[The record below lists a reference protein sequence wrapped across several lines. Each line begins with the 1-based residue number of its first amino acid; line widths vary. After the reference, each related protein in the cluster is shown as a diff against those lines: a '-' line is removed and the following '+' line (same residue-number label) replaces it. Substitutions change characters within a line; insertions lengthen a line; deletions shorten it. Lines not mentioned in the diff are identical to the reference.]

1 MALLKQ
7 PPSYEYIQFVHNN
20 KNKNPIKMQCLS
32 ADSVVVLTMY
42 SWLKIIITIIAGFK
56 FNWVWRL
63 RTNQLHQD
71 CCRLFIFN
79 STHTY
84 TPSLRSYSNCYCF
97 DLRIRHFPVHII
109 YLLLFFFKCLV
120 FSINYY
126 VCYIVFNCVVY
137 KLKFIQSK

>member
-79 STHTY
+79 STRTY
-84 TPSLRSYSNCYCF
+84 TPSLRT
-97 DLRIRHFPVHII
+97 II
-109 YLLLFFFKCLV
+109 YVPTRIVIVLIYEFGTSRFTLFIYYYFFLNVLC
-120 FSINYY
+120 F
-126 VCYIVFNCVVY
+126 
-137 KLKFIQSK
+137 Q